1 MRAPVQRKSSFWH
14 NTLMG
19 TDVQTPPA
27 SLPFREVFALP
38 GLRRLWIAQFVS
50 VLGDLLALF
59 AILSLA
65 SFRLHATAEQVTL
78 ISAFYMLPMAIV
90 GPVAGVFV
98 DRWNV
103 KAVMIASDL
112 IRCLMAVL
120 LVFAHDMTSFY
131 GILFALSFVSTFFAP
146 AQSVTVRTIVPKEG
160 LMAAN
165 ALLMQAFLVTRI
177 ASPAIAGALVGAFG
191 PESCFYADALSF
203 LVSALMLSGI
213 AIRRVLDDTAPPA
226 RGVGSVLRDLASGMK
241 FLFGTPALS
250 FVLIA
255 MGAGFFV
262 TSCFGPLI
270 AIYIRDFLHA
280 GPLEFG
286 LLSALIG
293 VGMMAGTLGLRKF
306 GTKIASEKMVL
317 VGLLLIAG
325 SVLLMAAVRLTATT
339 ALSSFALGF
348 GIAFIIT
355 PAQTLMMGKTPV
367 AMVGRV
373 SSSFMSVIAVAQMLG
388 LVVSG
393 SAAERIGILNLF
405 FLCALVLGGIAA
417 TGYWRMPK
425 TAAA

>member
-1 MRAPVQRKSSFWH
+1 MDSGI
-14 NTLMG
+14 NTG
-19 TDVQTPPA
+19 VQTPPA
-27 SLPFREVFALP
+27 SLSFREVFALP
-38 GLRRLWIAQFVS
+38 GVRRLWIAQFVS
-50 VLGDLLALF
+50 VMGDLLALF

-78 ISAFYMLPMAIV
+78 ISMFYMLPMAVI

-112 IRCLMAVL
+112 IRCGLAVL
-120 LVFAHDMTSFY
+120 LVFARDINSFY
-131 GILFALSFVSTFFAP
+131 LILFALSFVSTFFAP
-146 AQSVTVRTIVPKEG
+146 AQSVTVRTIIPKHG
-160 LMAAN
+160 LLAAN

-177 ASPAIAGALVGAFG
+177 ASPAMAGALVGTFG

-213 AIRRVLDDTAPPA
+213 AIQRLFDNTGPPA
-226 RGVGSVLRDLASGMK
+226 GGVGSVLRDLVSGMK

-262 TSCFGPLI
+262 MSCFGPLI
-270 AIYIRDFLHA
+270 AIYVRDFLHEGSLA
-280 GPLEFG
+280 FG
-286 LLSALIG
+286 LFSALIG
-293 VGMMAGTLGLRKF
+293 VGMMVGTMGLRKF
-306 GTKIASEKMVL
+306 GMKIASEKMVL
-317 VGLLLIAG
+317 VGLVLIGG
-325 SVLLMAAVRLTATT
+325 SVLLMGGVRLAATT
-339 ALSSFALGF
+339 ALSSFTLGF
-348 GIAFIIT
+348 GVAFILT

-373 SSSFMSVIAVAQMLG
+373 SSSFMSVIAVSQMLG

-393 SAAERIGILNLF
+393 SAAERIGILN
-405 FLCALVLGGIAA
+405 
-417 TGYWRMPK
+417 
-425 TAAA
+425 